1 MFYPIGESFKNI
13 LLIVDIQSRKC
24 WAYVISTSS
33 GENILNAYKKF
44 VSEVDIIR
52 AIEGDNQFSF
62 KAFLEYNNEN
72 NIKVDTSIAKDEH
85 ISAHGNK
92 LGIIDRLVRTL
103 KEMINKY
110 RTVISKQS
118 SFNEILNKVKNKL
131 IDYYKH

>member
-1 MFYPIGESFKNI
+1 MFYPIGDSFKNI

-24 WAYVISTSS
+24 RSYLISTSS
-33 GENILNAYKKF
+33 GENILNAYKKN

-52 AIEGDNQFSF
+52 AIEEDNQFSF

-85 ISAHGNK
+85 ISQHGNR

-103 KEMINKY
+103 KEMINK
-110 RTVISKQS
+110 
-118 SFNEILNKVKNKL
+118 
-131 IDYYKH
+131 